1 MTLHRRSSL
10 SLLIALL
17 LSLPLTCLAE
27 ETVLTTPNTPAT
39 VPSVEVPPQTPLV
52 TVTVQQVFKELLKGE
67 QPRSPVILRDRLDQY
82 TVTVQNNQ
90 PNPVQIIAGELPNH
104 LPPEQAYKKAKQSTG
119 VAYASALGL
128 GLALAPFTF
137 GATLVAEAFIGG
149 PLGVF
154 IISSKNKK
162 LLNYVNQYPGT
173 VPFITLLPHE
183 SKTFTFLIDKDVK
196 PEVHLSVQDLKTQT
210 VFNYP

>member
-10 SLLIALL
+10 GLLTALL
-17 LSLPLTCLAE
+17 LSFPLTCLAE
-27 ETVLTTPNTPAT
+27 ETALTTPNTPSNPTIVA
-39 VPSVEVPPQTPLV
+39 PPQTPIV
-52 TVTVQQVFKELLKGE
+52 TVTLKQVFKELLKGE

-128 GLALAPFTF
+128 GLALAPLTF

-149 PLGVF
+149 PLGVL
-154 IISSKNKK
+154 IISAKNKK

-173 VPFITLLPHE
+173 VPLITLLPHE
-183 SKTFTFLIDKDVK
+183 SKIFTFLIDKDVK